1 MQTRAH
7 ERMVPSM
14 VRGCGQP
21 GTRLE
26 SLGDGQEASQS
37 TFGLFE
43 ARARRWPSSRKTGRS
58 AAESVVPSIFS
69 RHVHCRES
77 RADVDDAARPA

>member
-1 MQTRAH
+1 MQ
-7 ERMVPSM
+7 ERMVLQVWSG
-14 VRGCGQP
+14 VARCGQS

-43 ARARRWPSSRKTGRS
+43 ARARRWPSSRKIRRS
-58 AAESVVPSIFS
+58 AAEKRRSEHFFTA
-69 RHVHCRES
+69 
-77 RADVDDAARPA
+77 RALRGITG

>member
-1 MQTRAH
+1 MQ
-7 ERMVPSM
+7 ERMVLQVWSG
-14 VRGCGQP
+14 VARCGQS

-43 ARARRWPSSRKTGRS
+43 ARARRWPSSRKTGAERS
-58 AAESVVPSIFS
+58 RKASY
-69 RHVHCRES
+69 
-77 RADVDDAARPA
+77 RAFFHGTRIAGGITG

>member
-1 MQTRAH
+1 MR
-7 ERMVPSM
+7 ERMVLQVWSG
-14 VRGCGQP
+14 VARCGQP

-58 AAESVVPSIFS
+58 AAESVVPSIFVATRRS
-69 RHVHCRES
+69 LLGNMTG
-77 RADVDDAARPA
+77 